1 MTDSKIISLN
11 KPEQDPLNA
20 LLKQGAQQLLA
31 YDLPVCFV
39 QIARVP
45 RKNGAVSNNLGN
57 DLSLEDLT

>member
-1 MTDSKIISLN
+1 MT
-11 KPEQDPLNA
+11 
-20 LLKQGAQQLLA
+20 

-57 DLSLEDLT
+57 DLSLEDLTESVGVNCDQENV